1 MKNRLFASMLLLIS
15 SSSIAGMDHSGLR
28 VGAGL
33 ASDMGMFKLEDKVT
47 GFDSDPSVIV
57 DLGYD
62 FNDIFAINVTGAA
75 TGFKWDRGK
84 QKPQYIDTAY
94 EVAVAGEV
102 GYTKVTERGFT
113 IKPYVALGG
122 VYYNKQANLLFTGN
136 DGGSDVRG
144 RGTIG
149 LRVSIDN
156 KLYLDGR
163 VQATNVAYDG
173 KLSGKEDLLTQGL
186 VTIGYKF

>member
-1 MKNRLFASMLLLIS
+1 
-15 SSSIAGMDHSGLR
+15 MDHSGLR

-33 ASDMGMFKLEDKVT
+33 ASDMGMFKIEDKIT
-47 GFDSDPSVIV
+47 GYDSDPSVIV

-62 FNDIFAINVTGAA
+62 FNDVFAINITGAS

-84 QKPQYIDTAY
+84 QKPKYIDTAY

-113 IKPYVALGG
+113 IKPYLALGG
-122 VYYNKQANLLFTGN
+122 VYYNKQANLLFTGS
-136 DGGSDVRG
+136 DGGSDVRA

-149 LRVSIDN
+149 LRVAIDN
-156 KLYLDGR
+156 TLYLDSR
-163 VQATNVAYDG
+163 IQATNVAYDG

-186 VTIGYKF
+186 VTVGYKF